1 MATVAQVID
10 VDGEMSEET
19 VYEVQVEP
27 KDPSPSDPFV
37 PFKLVCPHIRNLSH
51 GCMHASM
58 HASGVSR
65 NPRTSTTLEAVH
77 QLSRPEATLLDHGGY
92 FTA

>member
-1 MATVAQVID
+1 VATVAQVID

-37 PFKLVCPHIRNLSH
+37 PLNLVPCLIRLVTFSYSDASERGSRRCMSGS
-51 GCMHASM
+51 GC
-58 HASGVSR
+58 
-65 NPRTSTTLEAVH
+65 
-77 QLSRPEATLLDHGGY
+77 
-92 FTA
+92 

>member
-1 MATVAQVID
+1 VATVAQVID

-37 PFKLVCPHIRNLSH
+37 PLNLVCH
-51 GCMHASM
+51 
-58 HASGVSR
+58 
-65 NPRTSTTLEAVH
+65 TLETYHTVACTP
-77 QLSRPEATLLDHGGY
+77 QACHGMH
-92 FTA
+92 